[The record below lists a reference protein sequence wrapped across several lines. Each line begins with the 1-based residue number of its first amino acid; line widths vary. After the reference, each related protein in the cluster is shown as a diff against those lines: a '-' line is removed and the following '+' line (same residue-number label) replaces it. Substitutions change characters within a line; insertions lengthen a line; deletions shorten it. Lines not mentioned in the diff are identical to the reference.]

1 MKNQHLMERPCETPA
16 YVSLVP
22 GVRLRSR
29 LQTQTISLTS
39 SDVLQDAAAMREL
52 YELTYAR
59 LFGMVM
65 RIVGRREAAEDVLQ
79 EALIA
84 IWRFAPDYRQSIAA
98 PMTWMHVVV
107 RSRVLDYMRA
117 RKAHGADAEIAWNE
131 MLDDTLPA
139 DAPEPSEQ
147 VLLWQN
153 IHQLDICMRELEE
166 NQRRAVA
173 LAYFCEFSHSEV
185 VTEMNAPLG
194 TVKTWIRRGVEKLRN
209 EMQALEGSPSMTSSA
224 AASRHGR
231 RANGPE

>member
-1 MKNQHLMERPCETPA
+1 
-16 YVSLVP
+16 
-22 GVRLRSR
+22 
-29 LQTQTISLTS
+29 
-39 SDVLQDAAAMREL
+39 
-52 YELTYAR
+52 
-59 LFGMVM
+59 MVM
-65 RIVGRREAAEDVLQ
+65 RIVGRLEAAEDVLQ